1 MRVESASG
9 DRLKSRL
16 NVTSGLEGG
25 GGGGGRELRTTVAV
39 FEEVKNRVDRNYK
52 TFPGKMNENICSYC
66 GDRYILHSSRY
77 TICQSTWLPTLTMS
91 VVAFCYYDNV
101 LSTATATA
109 AVCAKTKLMSI
120 WENWH
125 LFPLSLWKHKHE
137 LLNFYFP
144 RLHMLHSQPVR
155 HTVGPGGGGA
165 LVWRWWRRCYRR
177 KGVFPTRRRSRQE
190 AVPYG

>member
-16 NVTSGLEGG
+16 NVTSGLE

-66 GDRYILHSSRY
+66 GDRYYTLLDILFARALDSPPSPCLLLHSV
-77 TICQSTWLPTLTMS
+77 IMTMFS
-91 VVAFCYYDNV
+91 PPPPPLL
-101 LSTATATA
+101 LSAP
-109 AVCAKTKLMSI
+109 KP
-120 WENWH
+120 NWC
-125 LFPLSLWKHKHE
+125 LFGKIDI
-137 LLNFYFP
+137 YFP
-144 RLHMLHSQPVR
+144 YPFGNTNTSYWIFISRGYTCYTVNQSDTRLVPV
-155 HTVGPGGGGA
+155 VDGGA

-177 KGVFPTRRRSRQE
+177 KGVFPTRRRSRQ